1 MDPET
6 VVAFQE
12 ILREILAA
20 LANCATRLQRL
31 EKIAEYYVMFMTD
44 EGQQF
49 IMHYGDRLRDILQD
63 RVDTYRI
70 QFSQDYARTN
80 AEQAAEDWLL
90 NVLTEIEI
98 RGSAPTTPT
107 RGSAPTTPRG
117 SAPTTPRGSAPTTP
131 PPTASGADTS
141 GADTSGADTSGA
153 DTSGADTSGIAPTAI
168 NNYIITLP
176 PPLTN
181 IIITQPNIIIEEHI
195 NQTILQ
201 L

>member
-1 MDPET
+1 MDTET
-6 VVAFQE
+6 INAFQE
-12 ILREILAA
+12 ILRDILDA

-31 EKIAEYYVMFMTD
+31 EKIAEYYVMFITD

-49 IMHYGDRLRDILQD
+49 IMHYGRRLRAILQD
-63 RVDTYRI
+63 RIDTYRI

-80 AEQAAEDWLL
+80 AERAAEDWLL
-90 NVLTEIEI
+90 NVLTEIE
-98 RGSAPTTPT
+98 RGAAPTTPT
-107 RGSAPTTPRG
+107 RGA
-117 SAPTTPRGSAPTTP
+117 APTTP
-131 PPTASGADTS
+131 PSTASGADASGADTS

-153 DTSGADTSGIAPTAI
+153 DTSGADASGITETYTK
-168 NNYIITLP
+168 NYITLP

-181 IIITQPNIIIEEHI
+181 IIITQPNILIAPI

>member
-1 MDPET
+1 MDTET
-6 VVAFQE
+6 INAFQE

-31 EKIAEYYVMFMTD
+31 EKIAEYYVMFITD

-63 RVDTYRI
+63 RIDTYRI

-90 NVLTEIEI
+90 NVLTEIE
-98 RGSAPTTPT
+98 
-107 RGSAPTTPRG
+107 
-117 SAPTTPRGSAPTTP
+117 RGSAPTTP
-131 PPTASGADTS
+131 PPTAEEITK
-141 GADTSGADTSGA
+141 
-153 DTSGADTSGIAPTAI
+153 
-168 NNYIITLP
+168 NYITLP
-176 PPLTN
+176 PPLT
-181 IIITQPNIIIEEHI
+181 IINTQPNIIIEPI

>member
-1 MDPET
+1 MDTET
-6 VVAFQE
+6 INAFQE
-12 ILREILAA
+12 ILREILDA

-31 EKIAEYYVMFMTD
+31 EKIAEYYVMFITD

-63 RVDTYRI
+63 RIDTYRI

-80 AEQAAEDWLL
+80 AERAAEDWLL
-90 NVLTEIEI
+90 NVLTEIE
-98 RGSAPTTPT
+98 RGA
-107 RGSAPTTPRG
+107 
-117 SAPTTPRGSAPTTP
+117 APTTP
-131 PPTASGADTS
+131 PSTASGADTS
-141 GADTSGADTSGA
+141 GADTSGADASGA
-153 DTSGADTSGIAPTAI
+153 DASGITETYTK
-168 NNYIITLP
+168 NYITLP

-181 IIITQPNIIIEEHI
+181 IIITQPNILIAPI

>member
-1 MDPET
+1 MDTET
-6 VVAFQE
+6 INAFQE

-31 EKIAEYYVMFMTD
+31 EKIAEYYVMFITD

-49 IMHYGDRLRDILQD
+49 IMHYGDRLRAILQD
-63 RVDTYRI
+63 RIDTYRI

-98 RGSAPTTPT
+98 RGSAPTTP
-107 RGSAPTTPRG
+107 RGSAPTTPTRG
-117 SAPTTPRGSAPTTP
+117 AAPTTP
-131 PPTASGADTS
+131 PPTASGIAPT
-141 GADTSGADTSGA
+141 A
-153 DTSGADTSGIAPTAI
+153 SGIAPTAEELTK
-168 NNYIITLP
+168 NYITLP

-181 IIITQPNIIIEEHI
+181 INTQPNILIEPI

>member
-1 MDPET
+1 MDTET
-6 VVAFQE
+6 INAFQE

-31 EKIAEYYVMFMTD
+31 EKIAEYYVMFITD

-49 IMHYGDRLRDILQD
+49 IMHYGDRLRAILQD
-63 RVDTYRI
+63 RIDTYRI

-90 NVLTEIEI
+90 NVLTEIE
-98 RGSAPTTPT
+98 RGAA
-107 RGSAPTTPRG
+107 RGA
-117 SAPTTPRGSAPTTP
+117 APTTP
-131 PPTASGADTS
+131 PPTASGAD
-141 GADTSGADTSGA
+141 A
-153 DTSGADTSGIAPTAI
+153 SGIAPTAI

-176 PPLTN
+176 PPLT
-181 IIITQPNIIIEEHI
+181 IINTQPNILIEPI

>member
-90 NVLTEIEI
+90 NVLTEI
-98 RGSAPTTPT
+98 
-107 RGSAPTTPRG
+107 
-117 SAPTTPRGSAPTTP
+117 TTP
-131 PPTASGADTS
+131 P
-141 GADTSGADTSGA
+141 
-153 DTSGADTSGIAPTAI
+153 PTAI

>member
-1 MDPET
+1 MDTET
-6 VVAFQE
+6 INAFQE
-12 ILREILAA
+12 ILRDILAA

-31 EKIAEYYVMFMTD
+31 EKIAEYYVMFITD

-63 RVDTYRI
+63 RIDTYRI

-90 NVLTEIEI
+90 NVLTEIE
-98 RGSAPTTPT
+98 
-107 RGSAPTTPRG
+107 
-117 SAPTTPRGSAPTTP
+117 RGSAPTTP
-131 PPTASGADTS
+131 P
-141 GADTSGADTSGA
+141 
-153 DTSGADTSGIAPTAI
+153 PTAI

-176 PPLTN
+176 PPLT
-181 IIITQPNIIIEEHI
+181 IINTQPNIIIEPI

>member
-1 MDPET
+1 MDTET
-6 VVAFQE
+6 INAFQE
-12 ILREILAA
+12 ILRDILAA

-31 EKIAEYYVMFMTD
+31 EKIAEYYVMFITD

-49 IMHYGDRLRDILQD
+49 IMHYGRRLREILQD
-63 RVDTYRI
+63 RIDTYRI

-80 AEQAAEDWLL
+80 AERAAEDWLL
-90 NVLTEIEI
+90 NVLTEIE
-98 RGSAPTTPT
+98 RGA
-107 RGSAPTTPRG
+107 APTTPRG
-117 SAPTTPRGSAPTTP
+117 SAPTTPTRGAAPTTP
-131 PPTASGADTS
+131 PPTASGIAPT
-141 GADTSGADTSGA
+141 A
-153 DTSGADTSGIAPTAI
+153 SGITPTAI

-181 IIITQPNIIIEEHI
+181 IIITQPNIIIEPI